1 MSLSKRYFWCANIM
15 CFLGIIFVVPGS
27 WRSYDVGFQV
37 LERSLLLL
45 PQFCFRILHVAVDA
59 ALVLVQLLRSLNTVE
74 LLGGFDVG
82 ALKVVSVNL
91 KN

>member
-1 MSLSKRYFWCANIM
+1 
-15 CFLGIIFVVPGS
+15 
-27 WRSYDVGFQV
+27 
-37 LERSLLLL
+37 LLLL